1 MKPLIALALLLSL
14 ASPVIASSLSDWF
27 AERPSGHTHSPSSLV
42 AAWGKADDKTKATT
56 LRPVLLAQA
65 GPWSADLTAMAATL
79 PRNDRMRLED
89 AARALASAAKDKTK
103 ADEAIRAL
111 ARIQGMDTKGK

>member
-14 ASPVIASSLSDWF
+14 ASPVVASPLSDWF
-27 AERPSGHTHSPSSLV
+27 AQRPSGHVYSPSSLV
-42 AAWGKADDKTKATT
+42 SAWSRADDKTKATT

-65 GPWSADLTAMAATL
+65 SAWSADLSAMAKDL
-79 PRNDRMRLED
+79 PRNDRMRLEE

-111 ARIQGMDTKGK
+111 ARIQ